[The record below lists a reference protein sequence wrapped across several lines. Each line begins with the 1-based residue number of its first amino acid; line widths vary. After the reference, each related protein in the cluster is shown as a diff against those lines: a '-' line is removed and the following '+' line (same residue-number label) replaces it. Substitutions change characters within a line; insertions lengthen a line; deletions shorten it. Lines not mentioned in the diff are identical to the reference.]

1 MNAKSLSLIAAMA
14 LSFSAHAHDCS
25 GGANGGMDATGNQ
38 CNDMAS
44 IATLVSSDAATVPAA
59 AMPAAKKGK
68 SVSHTTDT
76 LKRTVAVRHP
86 STRSPSKHS

>member
-1 MNAKSLSLIAAMA
+1 MNAKSLSMIAAMA

-25 GGANGGMDATGNQ
+25 GGVNGGMDATGNQ

-44 IATLVSSDAATVPAA
+44 VAMLVSSDAATAPTT
-59 AMPAAKKGK
+59 AMPAAEKGK
-68 SVSHTTDT
+68 SASHSKHTM
-76 LKRTVAVRHP
+76 KQTVATRHP